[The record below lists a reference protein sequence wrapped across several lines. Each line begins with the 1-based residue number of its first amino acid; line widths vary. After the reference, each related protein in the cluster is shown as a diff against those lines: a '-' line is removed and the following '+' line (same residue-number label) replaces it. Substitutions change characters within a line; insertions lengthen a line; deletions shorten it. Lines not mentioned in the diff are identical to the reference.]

1 MAKQTADQVAYEQ
14 AMRQAQTYANSVAG
28 VPASQLPQAAMQQE
42 QAQALGD
49 GQLPNNPYGDY
60 RGMSYMEGGEL
71 VSDTVSYLLSLHVP
85 SPYRDEF
92 HKWLLLVNKVA
103 ATGYIEREDIWC
115 FVLLFR
121 IVRGWYRLG
130 DYKSAREY
138 SAEFLFILNLTKS
151 VKGAFLQWMNTVR
164 QEKITSFPELQSKKR
179 GGILSR
185 IFGGK

>member
-1 MAKQTADQVAYEQ
+1 MKQPINPAAYELAAQ
-14 AMRQAQTYANSVAG
+14 QAQQAGNIAG
-28 VPASQLPQAAMQQE
+28 VPAGQLPDLSMQQE
-42 QAQALGD
+42 QAKAMAD
-49 GQLPNNPYGDY
+49 GQIPPNPYGNY
-60 RGMSYMEGGEL
+60 AGMPHIEGGEM

-85 SPYRDEF
+85 LPYRDEF

-103 ATGYIEREDIWC
+103 ATGYIERDDLWC
-115 FVLLFR
+115 FILLFR

-164 QEKITSFPELQSKKR
+164 QEKITSFPELQTKQKK
-179 GGILSR
+179 GFLGR

>member
-1 MAKQTADQVAYEQ
+1 MGTPEAQ
-14 AMRQAQTYANSVAG
+14 AAAVQQMYQQSVAG
-28 VPASQLPQAAMQQE
+28 VPASQLPEAMLRHE
-42 QAQALGD
+42 QGQALGD
-49 GQLPNNPYGDY
+49 GQMPPNPYGDY
-60 RGMSYMEGGEL
+60 KGVQYAEGGEL
-71 VSDTVSYLLSLHVP
+71 ISDTVSYLLSLHVP
-85 SPYRDEF
+85 RPYREEF

-103 ATGYIEREDIWC
+103 ATGYIERDDIWC

-121 IVRGWYRLG
+121 IVRGFYRLG

-164 QEKITSFPELQSKKR
+164 QEKVTSFPELGRQHKS
-179 GGILSR
+179 GFFSR